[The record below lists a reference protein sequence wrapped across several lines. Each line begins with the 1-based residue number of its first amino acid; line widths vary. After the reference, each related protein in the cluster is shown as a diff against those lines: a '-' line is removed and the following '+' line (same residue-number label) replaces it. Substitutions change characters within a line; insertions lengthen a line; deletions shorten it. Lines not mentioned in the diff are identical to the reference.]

1 MSWSTNVTGYKTF
14 LAAAAA
20 SAYRRVV
27 LNSSG
32 VMAVADNT
40 VKGNGYYTQDV
51 SQEGIDAGIGAN
63 VRLFSSPG
71 TYQAILTGTTC
82 TAGDIAYAAA
92 AGLVASTGTVI
103 VGQFTASF
111 AGNGAV
117 VELLNY

>member
-1 MSWSTNVTGYKTF
+1 
-14 LAAAAA
+14 
-20 SAYRRVV
+20 
-27 LNSSG
+27 
-32 VMAVADNT
+32 MAVADNT
-40 VKGNGYYTQDV
+40 VKGNGYITSDV
-51 SQEGIDAGIGAN
+51 AAQGDFVN

-111 AGNGAV
+111 AGNGAI
-117 VELLNY
+117 VELLPY